1 MKNKKK
7 AILIGFGLF
16 ILAIALIILVLF
28 IIYKSTTLNK
38 EVSNNNNEKKIT
50 VYIFKKEGCSYC
62 ENAIEYFLSIEEL
75 FPYLEIKA
83 YDIKKNTENYKLM
96 SAASQELSIESKNSV
111 PLIVIGSYSLRGFS
125 IKYRETLNNEIRKFY
140 KDDNYE
146 DIVKIIIEE
155 NNLNVEEQIITKN

>member
-7 AILIGFGLF
+7 AILIGFGLV

-125 IKYRETLNNEIRKFY
+125 IKYRETLNNEIRKSY

-146 DIVKIIIEE
+146 DIVKKIIEE